1 MPFSGVY
8 TVSGL
13 VMLVFLASRAAC
25 GSGVTEGPCP
35 SVGELPDPILDSVD
49 DDDEVVA
56 R

>member
-1 MPFSGVY
+1 MPSSGVY

-25 GSGVTEGPCP
+25 GGGVTEGPCP
-35 SVGELPDPILDSVD
+35 CVGTLPVGTADAA
-49 DDDEVVA
+49 DDDEIVA

>member
-25 GSGVTEGPCP
+25 GGGATEGPCP
-35 SVGELPDPILDSVD
+35 SVGRQQELASVPVEED
-49 DDDEVVA
+49 EEVVA